1 MNDVLAL
8 LQWIVALALLRTAY
22 EAGNMGE
29 YRQNVMAAKQNN
41 AVTLE
46 SYVNPKLKEL
56 FPLERIAEIKRKELR
71 RYKLAQEKKWDNWM
85 EKVSQ

>member
-1 MNDVLAL
+1 MNNVVAL

-22 EAGNMGE
+22 EAGSMGE
-29 YRQNVMAAKQNN
+29 SRHDVMTEKQNN
-41 AVTLE
+41 VMTLE
-46 SYVNPKLKEL
+46 PCVNPRLKDL
-56 FPLERIAEIKRKELR
+56 FPPEKIAEIKRRELR